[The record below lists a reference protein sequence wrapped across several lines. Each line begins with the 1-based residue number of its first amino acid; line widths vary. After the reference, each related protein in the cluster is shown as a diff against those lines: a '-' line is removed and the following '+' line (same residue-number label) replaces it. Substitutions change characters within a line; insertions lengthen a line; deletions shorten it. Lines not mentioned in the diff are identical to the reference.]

1 MFFLIGMQG
10 FSKDSFPKECCVIPY
25 RKNVPG
31 RTVRTCEWKEWR
43 SLKQTSSPC
52 AEMGSELI
60 HFSKDVL
67 TTIPLAVLI
76 CSRLSNG
83 WLLLHSW
90 HRRSSCIF
98 RYAKHNEVW
107 RLLHPWTPTSTER
120 TFMPFFGVHRML
132 YLTSA
137 NLRASLKTN
146 TCFGEVRRVSHKD
159 MEIERLCFRMECLKQ
174 LMLLSVILAVR

>member
-1 MFFLIGMQG
+1 MVNYLFSLFWSYHIAWQSCKEVKGMFFLIGMQG

-76 CSRLSNG
+76 CSRLSNW

-107 RLLHPWTPTSTER
+107 RCRICS
-120 TFMPFFGVHRML
+120 F
-132 YLTSA
+132 SA
-137 NLRASLKTN
+137 HEPLPPQDRHSCHSLGFTA
-146 TCFGEVRRVSHKD
+146 CS
-159 MEIERLCFRMECLKQ
+159 I
-174 LMLLSVILAVR
+174 